1 MQTHVSNLSLNDK
14 GQRGKAGE
22 LSERLKRGSDRSQQR
37 ECERGGK
44 ERERKRENEKKRENK
59 TTGKVGEKRRRR
71 KPPECF
77 FAPTGQ
83 KVTA

>member
-1 MQTHVSNLSLNDK
+1 MKREGEEVTEAKRESVS
-14 GQRGKAGE
+14 E
-22 LSERLKRGSDRSQQR
+22 
-37 ECERGGK
+37 GGK
-44 ERERKRENEKKRENK
+44 SVRERKIDKKMENK
-59 TTGKVGEKRRRR
+59 TTGKVGEKRRGR

>member
-1 MQTHVSNLSLNDK
+1 VL
-14 GQRGKAGE
+14 
-22 LSERLKRGSDRSQQR
+22 ER
-37 ECERGGK
+37 EK
-44 ERERKRENEKKRENK
+44 EHERKRKNEKKMENK
-59 TTGKVGEKRRRR
+59 TTGKEGEKRRVR